1 MLKQEQIATIPETV
15 QNIGMIPLAQW
26 NKYFAYPSSGT
37 LRQMIF
43 HNKYGINKI
52 VTKLGGRIYI
62 KVADFFNWLNEQD
75 QQEVV

>member
-1 MLKQEQIATIPETV
+1 MLNNLQTAAIPETV

-26 NKYFAYPSSGT
+26 NKYYAYPTSGT

-52 VTKLGGRIYI
+52 VARIGGRIYI
-62 KVADFFNWLNEQD
+62 KVADFFAWLEEQD
-75 QQEVV
+75 KQAV